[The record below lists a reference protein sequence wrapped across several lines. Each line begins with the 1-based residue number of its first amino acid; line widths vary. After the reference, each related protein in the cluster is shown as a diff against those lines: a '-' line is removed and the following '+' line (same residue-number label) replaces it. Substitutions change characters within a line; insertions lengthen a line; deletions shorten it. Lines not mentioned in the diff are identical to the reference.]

1 MAYFNIVRAFPV
13 VFLLALTNIPIK
25 AETLYTRLACET
37 VDGSAHI
44 WIHSKAIAYDNG
56 KPAIEITQTSDPQTL
71 ADQIWADMLKAN
83 DSDAV
88 MAEHAEPFR
97 KILLERYGL
106 LCNGDVGVALLKK
119 SLTELEQS
127 SKLADGVWIKYRKQ
141 FDNVDLEIRVIAYP
155 EE

>member
-1 MAYFNIVRAFPV
+1 MAYFNIVRAFAI
-13 VFLLALTNIPIK
+13 VFLLALTSIPIQ

-56 KPAIEITQTSDPQTL
+56 KPAIEITYTADPQTL

-83 DSDAV
+83 DSDTV
-88 MAEHAEPFR
+88 MVEHAEPFR
-97 KILLERYGL
+97 KTLLEKYGL
-106 LCNGDVGVALLKK
+106 LCHGDVAAALLKK
-119 SLTELEQS
+119 SLTDLERTT
-127 SKLADGVWIKYRKQ
+127 KLADGVWIKYRNQ
-141 FDNVDLEIRVIAYP
+141 FDSVDLEIRVIAYP